1 MCKIGYCVGF
11 CLYIPK
17 TCGKVAEKRG
27 ESPMPEYQAARNRT
41 RSKIERAFW
50 ELYLEKNFRRVTV
63 REITER
69 AKIHRSTFYTYY
81 DTVGDIFDSIK
92 EHQLALLREVIAIRD
107 TRENEFQSLLEA
119 LQQLYEQNR
128 MFLKPLLVDYHS
140 SSFSRAYRQ
149 ILKEGLKREGGF
161 PRYPEG
167 SREFFVLD
175 CVMSAYIELLL
186 QCLDSRELT
195 MLETYRLAYS
205 MMTLGTEPTLEK
217 QFGIKPTGHRSAHS
231 ARNQTSL

>member
-1 MCKIGYCVGF
+1 M
-11 CLYIPK
+11 
-17 TCGKVAEKRG
+17 
-27 ESPMPEYQAARNRT
+27 SEYQAARNRT
-41 RSKIERAFW
+41 RTKIERAFW

-63 REITER
+63 QEITQR
-69 AKIHRSTFYTYY
+69 SGIHRSTFYTYF
-81 DTVGDIFDSIK
+81 DTVGDIFDAIK
-92 EHQLALLREVIAIRD
+92 EHQLSLLREVIAIQD

-119 LQQLYEQNR
+119 LQQLYEENR

-149 ILKEGLKREGGF
+149 ILKDGLKREGGF
-161 PRYPEG
+161 PHYPEG

-195 MLETYRLAYS
+195 MRETYRLAYS
-205 MMTLGTEPTLEK
+205 MMTLGTEPTLK
-217 QFGIKPTGHRSAHS
+217 NQFGIVAAPES
-231 ARNQTSL
+231 